1 MLEPSPP
8 PRMVGR
14 YALYEKIASGGMASV
29 HIGRLVGPVGFARTV
44 AIKRMHPQFA
54 EDPEFVSMFLDEARL
69 AARIRHPNVVSTLDV
84 VAMNGELFLVMDYV
98 PGESL
103 ARLVRGAT
111 LRGER
116 IPPAIAATIMVGV
129 LHGLHAAH
137 EARNDRGEPLE
148 VVHRDVSPQNIL
160 VGIDGVSRVLDFGVA
175 KAVGRLHT
183 TRDGQLKGK
192 LAYMAPEQLRG
203 TTTRLTDIYAAS
215 VVLWEA
221 LTNKRAFRGENEAQM
236 VDLLLGGC
244 HEPPSQYAEGM
255 PPALDAVTMRGLSVD
270 PSGRFQTAREMACAL
285 EDALPPAAASKIGD
299 WVERA
304 AKGTLDERSA
314 KIARIESA
322 TLDMHAPPEPAKPS
336 SDEPLESSE
345 ARPVAV
351 IGDDIVHT
359 QLSSGS
365 ISASGRPSFRLRN
378 RTTWL
383 LAGGALALLV
393 GALIAKTWGSEGA
406 ARTAPSAAALSP
418 PAATDDTVSATL
430 PGSSPAPAAS
440 TDVASSAPN
449 GSGSSEPAP
458 KPPTTSTVTIAAPA
472 PAPLTRPPPAPA
484 VNCNPPYAINS
495 AGHRVRK
502 PECH

>member
-1 MLEPSPP
+1 
-8 PRMVGR
+8 MVGR

-84 VAMNGELFLVMDYV
+84 VALKGELFLVMDYV

-116 IPPAIAATIMVGV
+116 ISPAIVTTIMVGV

-203 TTTRLTDIYAAS
+203 STTRLTDVYAAS

-221 LTNKRAFRGENEAQM
+221 LTNKRPFQGENEAQM

-244 HEPPSQYAEGM
+244 HEPPSQYAEGL

-270 PSGRFQTAREMACAL
+270 PRERFQTAREMACAL
-285 EDALPPAAASKIGD
+285 EDALPSAAASKIGD

-304 AKGTLDERSA
+304 AKDTLDERSA
-314 KIARIESA
+314 RIARIESA
-322 TLDMHAPPEPAKPS
+322 TMSMPPPSEPARPS
-336 SDEPLESSE
+336 SDDAVESAD
-345 ARPVAV
+345 ARLIPV
-351 IGDDIVHT
+351 ISDDIVHT

-365 ISASGRPSFRLRN
+365 ISASGRPPFRARN

-383 LAGGALALLV
+383 FAGAGLALLV
-393 GALIAKTWGSEGA
+393 GALVVETAGRGGA
-406 ARTAPSAAALSP
+406 AATASAPPASAWAPSP
-418 PAATDDTVSATL
+418 PAATADTTDPA
-430 PGSSPAPAAS
+430 SSP
-440 TDVASSAPN
+440 PN
-449 GSGSSEPAP
+449 GSGSPEPAP
-458 KPPTTSTVTIAAPA
+458 KAPTTSGVPTAAPA
-472 PAPLTRPPPAPA
+472 PAPVTRPPPAPA
-484 VNCNPPYAINS
+484 VNCNPPYTISA

>member
-14 YALYEKIASGGMASV
+14 YALYEKIASGGMATV
-29 HIGRLVGPVGFARTV
+29 HIGRLLGPVGFTRTV
-44 AIKRMHPQFA
+44 AIKRMHPQFTG
-54 EDPEFVSMFLDEARL
+54 DPEFVSMFLDEARL

-203 TTTRLTDIYAAS
+203 TTTRLTDVYAAS
-215 VVLWEA
+215 IVLWEA
-221 LTNKRAFRGENEAQM
+221 LTSKRPFQAENEAQM
-236 VDLLLGGC
+236 VD
-244 HEPPSQYAEGM
+244 
-255 PPALDAVTMRGLSVD
+255 
-270 PSGRFQTAREMACAL
+270 
-285 EDALPPAAASKIGD
+285 
-299 WVERA
+299 
-304 AKGTLDERSA
+304 
-314 KIARIESA
+314 
-322 TLDMHAPPEPAKPS
+322 
-336 SDEPLESSE
+336 
-345 ARPVAV
+345 
-351 IGDDIVHT
+351 
-359 QLSSGS
+359 
-365 ISASGRPSFRLRN
+365 
-378 RTTWL
+378 
-383 LAGGALALLV
+383 
-393 GALIAKTWGSEGA
+393 
-406 ARTAPSAAALSP
+406 
-418 PAATDDTVSATL
+418 
-430 PGSSPAPAAS
+430 
-440 TDVASSAPN
+440 
-449 GSGSSEPAP
+449 
-458 KPPTTSTVTIAAPA
+458 
-472 PAPLTRPPPAPA
+472 
-484 VNCNPPYAINS
+484 
-495 AGHRVRK
+495 
-502 PECH
+502 